1 MPLVNF
7 SNLDFDQIKT
17 TLKTYL
23 KSNSNFTDYDFEGS
37 NLSTILDVLAYNTYI
52 TSYNANMVANEVFID
67 SATLRENVIALARNI
82 GYIPKSR
89 KAARATVSFFIDTTN
104 ITPIPSSITLKKGPI
119 ASTSGSFGSQSFV
132 YSILED
138 ITVPIFDG
146 IASFNDIS
154 IYEGTLLTSNF
165 VYNTRNVNQRF
176 ILPNT
181 GIDTELISI
190 NVKPNEQST
199 SQVTYIIQDSL
210 FTVKPDS
217 KVYYLQEIE
226 NERYELLFGD
236 NKFGKALEEGNY
248 ITANYI
254 VSNGDSANG
263 INQFTFAGRLTYT
276 RNSVEYTVT
285 SGISLLTTGLI
296 SSGGE
301 QIESVE
307 SVKKFAPRIYA
318 SQNRALTADDYESLI
333 PSKIY
338 PETESISVFGGEEL
352 IPPQY
357 GKVFISIKP
366 RFGDFLPNLVK
377 ENIKLRLKKYAV
389 AGIIPE
395 ILDLKYIY
403 LEINSKVYYNSNF
416 APSSEYVS
424 TVVQTNTT
432 KYSESSEL
440 NRYGARFKYS
450 KFLKTIDESH
460 ESITSNITTLQM
472 RRDLRVV
479 LNSFAEYQ
487 IGFGNEFHINN
498 MNGYNIKSSA
508 FRISQIQQNVYLS
521 DVPNTNRTD
530 GSIFLFTLPSANST
544 NPTIVRRNVGNINY
558 KKGII
563 TLNPINILAGKIKD
577 GQTIIE
583 ISGIP
588 HSNDVVGLQD
598 LYLQLDISNSN
609 FEMIVDNIS
618 SGLDPSASNYISS
631 SSYVNGSLV
640 RSGGIIG
647 EISQNSVTTTSRT
660 LPSSAAGGTSSSGSS
675 YSPPSSSSSSSSY

>member
-67 SATLRENVIALARNI
+67 SATLRENVVALARNI

-181 GIDTELISI
+181 GIDTELISV

-236 NKFGKALEEGNY
+236 NKFGKG
-248 ITANYI
+248 
-254 VSNGDSANG
+254 
-263 INQFTFAGRLTYT
+263 FR
-276 RNSVEYTVT
+276 R
-285 SGISLLTTGLI
+285 
-296 SSGGE
+296 
-301 QIESVE
+301 
-307 SVKKFAPRIYA
+307 R
-318 SQNRALTADDYESLI
+318 
-333 PSKIY
+333 
-338 PETESISVFGGEEL
+338 
-352 IPPQY
+352 
-357 GKVFISIKP
+357 
-366 RFGDFLPNLVK
+366 
-377 ENIKLRLKKYAV
+377 KLCYCKLYC
-389 AGIIPE
+389 
-395 ILDLKYIY
+395 
-403 LEINSKVYYNSNF
+403 
-416 APSSEYVS
+416 
-424 TVVQTNTT
+424 
-432 KYSESSEL
+432 
-440 NRYGARFKYS
+440 FKW
-450 KFLKTIDESH
+450 
-460 ESITSNITTLQM
+460 
-472 RRDLRVV
+472 R
-479 LNSFAEYQ
+479 
-487 IGFGNEFHINN
+487 
-498 MNGYNIKSSA
+498 
-508 FRISQIQQNVYLS
+508 
-521 DVPNTNRTD
+521 
-530 GSIFLFTLPSANST
+530 
-544 NPTIVRRNVGNINY
+544 
-558 KKGII
+558 
-563 TLNPINILAGKIKD
+563 
-577 GQTIIE
+577 
-583 ISGIP
+583 
-588 HSNDVVGLQD
+588 
-598 LYLQLDISNSN
+598 
-609 FEMIVDNIS
+609 
-618 SGLDPSASNYISS
+618 
-631 SSYVNGSLV
+631 
-640 RSGGIIG
+640 
-647 EISQNSVTTTSRT
+647 
-660 LPSSAAGGTSSSGSS
+660 
-675 YSPPSSSSSSSSY
+675 